1 MVITFFSEDDSA
13 KRSILAVN
21 LAVLYALNHRK
32 VLLID
37 ATQPGY
43 SLGWS
48 THRDAAGGV
57 KSKVVVRGTEGL
69 QSDLEDPV
77 SYCRVH
83 FRDIIIDADGVD
95 ASIADSAL
103 VATDVL
109 VIPVRTCQEDLQKQ
123 ESLVQRIE
131 DLRLFN
137 PALRVLV
144 VDVKAFSAFSES
156 MESRRD
162 SAAGFSRKV
171 PTATLA
177 DVVIHEWMDDRRI
190 FERGLSV
197 FECDVPN
204 QHAVA
209 EIKGL
214 YQEVLKIRELPME
227 ASENAI
233 AIMHAIQR
241 RTREKIKG

>member
-48 THRDAAGGV
+48 MHRDAAGA
-57 KSKVVVRGTEGL
+57 KSKVVVHGTEGL
-69 QSDLEDPV
+69 QSDLEDPA

-83 FRDIIIDADGVD
+83 YRDIIIDTDGVD
-95 ASIADSAL
+95 SSIADSAL

-123 ESLVQRIE
+123 EILIQRIE

-177 DVVIHEWMDDRRI
+177 DVVIHEWIDDRRI
-190 FERGLSV
+190 FEQGLSV
-197 FECDVPN
+197 FECDLSN
-204 QHAVA
+204 QLAVA

-227 ASENAI
+227 ASEKAI

>member
-48 THRDAAGGV
+48 MHRDAAGA
-57 KSKVVVRGTEGL
+57 KSNVVVHGVEGL

-77 SYCRVH
+77 SYCRAH
-83 FRDIIIDADGVD
+83 YRDIIIDADGAD
-95 ASIADSAL
+95 SSIADSAL

-123 ESLVQRIE
+123 EILIQRIE

-177 DVVIHEWMDDRRI
+177 DVVIHEWIDDRRI
-190 FERGLSV
+190 FEQGLSV
-197 FECDVPN
+197 FECDLPN
-204 QHAVA
+204 QLAVA